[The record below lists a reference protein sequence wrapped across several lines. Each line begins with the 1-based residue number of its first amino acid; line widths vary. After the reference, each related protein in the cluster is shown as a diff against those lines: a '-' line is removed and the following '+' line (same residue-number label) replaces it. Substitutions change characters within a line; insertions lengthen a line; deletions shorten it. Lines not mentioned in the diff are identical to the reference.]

1 MGGEC
6 SDTVCVSTD
15 PQMITHVQMY
25 IVYYFILAEKP
36 NNGILNDTSQCKSHG
51 VHSGILS
58 KQQYEVYI
66 CLGQMN
72 AYQVEL

>member
-1 MGGEC
+1 MGGDC

-58 KQQYEVYI
+58 KQHYEVYI